1 MRGAVGEADRR
12 VRNLG
17 AADQRGDAERGAGM
31 VAAEG
36 EDAVAAVD
44 LCRTIVAV
52 GEQRGRGAAL
62 GEQVGDQA
70 ELGRRVRCVE
80 QRLSLRIIDGAAVVG
95 IDQAEVGKL
104 GALVQVGHAGTV

>member
-1 MRGAVGEADRR
+1 V
-12 VRNLG
+12 
-17 AADQRGDAERGAGM
+17 

-36 EDAVAAVD
+36 EDAVAALD

-62 GEQVGDQA
+62 REQVGDQA

-80 QRLSLRIIDGAAVVG
+80 QRLTLRIIDGAAVVG
-95 IDQAEVGKL
+95 IDEAEVGEF
-104 GALVQVGHAGTV
+104 GALV